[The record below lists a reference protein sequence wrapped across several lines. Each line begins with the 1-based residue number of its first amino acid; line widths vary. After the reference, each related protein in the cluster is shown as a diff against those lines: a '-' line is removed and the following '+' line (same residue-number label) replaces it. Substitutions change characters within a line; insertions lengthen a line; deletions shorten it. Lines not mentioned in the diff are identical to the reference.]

1 MKKVYIRI
9 TLIIASAA
17 IIFAA
22 ICLIKYFMQD
32 SVMGVKYTELE
43 LNRTEI
49 YLREGCSYPLKL
61 EPNNLSH
68 VIYEEEFQEA
78 LGSKPRWKSSDE
90 SVVTVSKK
98 GVVTAAAPG
107 SAIVTV
113 KMRGVDCSCKVN
125 SLPKN
130 EDTEIPIRYC
140 NDVFNQELYE
150 QIESIQIFPTY
161 LVTGE
166 ITSKYV
172 ISTLYSLL
180 AELEKMEKIPDE
192 YEMRYGGYGI
202 RLHLKDGKMV
212 DVGLAGG
219 DEIIVSSGDETNF
232 DSAWY
237 SCQYGAQSSYGK
249 GYNHTDE
256 MYHIVEM
263 IKQTM

>member
-1 MKKVYIRI
+1 MKKIYKRI
-9 TLIIASAA
+9 ALIVVSAV

-22 ICLIKYFMQD
+22 GCLIRYLMQD

-43 LNRTEI
+43 LNRTEF
-49 YLREGCSYPLKL
+49 YLKEGCSYPLKL
-61 EPNNLSH
+61 EPNNFSQILD
-68 VIYEEEFQEA
+68 EEEFQEA
-78 LGSKPRWKSSDE
+78 LGSKPRWKSSDK

-98 GVVTAAAPG
+98 GVITAVAPG
-107 SAIVTV
+107 SATITV
-113 KMRGVDCSCKVN
+113 KMRGVDCSCKVI

-150 QIESIQIFPTY
+150 QIEWIQVIPSLGT
-161 LVTGE
+161 TK

-172 ISTLYSLL
+172 ISTLYSML
-180 AELEKMEKIPDE
+180 AELEKMEEIPDE

-212 DVGLAGG
+212 DVGLSGG
-219 DEIIVSSGDETNF
+219 DEIIFSSGDESSF
-232 DSAWY
+232 DFAWY

-256 MYHIVEM
+256 MYHMVEM
-263 IKQTM
+263 IKQTL